1 MAHIRVGEGPAEEV
15 FERFLHGEQVSQS
28 VRPVILRSWRR
39 CQELAGPPDKLGFP
53 DPVEADPNSYL
64 IRMARPV
71 LDRVRPIV
79 DHADA
84 AVLLVD
90 GQATLVLRYLADP
103 QMTRFFDKVGAV
115 VGTNYSEAAIGTNG
129 TGTALAE
136 RRLTRVA
143 AFEHPASCV
152 QPFTGTGVPILDP
165 LTGRAL
171 GAVSIVCPNEREDVA
186 MAVLAQQV
194 AAGIERR
201 VLEQSSEREH
211 ALFEAYLRTGDL
223 PTLRSRPSLRD
234 LPRAD
239 RFLLEE
245 KATELIAL
253 GQRAAVEVPL
263 SRARIATLRAVPTTE
278 PAGLVGVV
286 AQVRIQDGPW
296 EPVTEAPAAE
306 IPDLGPV
313 PQAKPATAHPPRES
327 PTDPWLILFGEPGV
341 GKLAIAARRRIRLLY
356 EAATI
361 IGKTLDVRVTAEE
374 LAEVAV
380 PRLADHVTIDLHENV
395 LRGEE
400 PGDPATGLRRVVS
413 RAVGENLPLH
423 DAGKPVRY
431 LPTSPQADCLLGQE
445 AVMWPDP
452 RTTAPASGYGVN
464 SLIAVPLLSHGR
476 ILGVAT
482 FMRLGGSASFE
493 DDDVSLAEEM
503 ARHTAVCVDNA
514 RRFTRERAMA
524 VALQRSM
531 MPSSLPEQSALEVAH
546 RFLPAQGAA
555 GYDWFD
561 VICLSGA
568 RVALVVGDVA
578 DRGLRGAASM
588 GRLRTAVDNF
598 ASLDMSPGEILTH
611 LDELVRR
618 LSQEET
624 DLGDSVLRD
633 LAAPDVGITGTTC
646 AYAVYDPTSQR
657 CALAC
662 AGHPPPAVI
671 YPDGAMEFLQVPPGQ
686 PLGLGGSPFETTEVE
701 LPEGSRLILYSNG
714 LVVNDHEYD
723 ARTRAERVRGAL
735 GQAGGSAEQTASAI
749 LNAVPRD
756 DRTDDITL
764 LVARTRALPQDHIAS
779 WDLASDPAVVSH
791 MRSEVAKRL
800 AAWNLEH
807 LAFNAE
813 LIFSE
818 LVTNAIR
825 YGSEPIRA
833 RMILDRALIC
843 EVSDASESSPRPR
856 RAVAT
861 DEGGRGLFLVAH
873 IAERWGT
880 RHTHR
885 GKVIWAEQPLTDGEA
900 EPPDPATALSL
911 FADHL

>member
-263 SRARIATLRAVPTTE
+263 SACAHRHAAGCAHDRAR
-278 PAGLVGVV
+278 GVGRHV

-341 GKLAIAARRRIRLLY
+341 GKLAIAARRRIKLLY

-413 RAVGENLPLH
+413 RAVRENLPLH
-423 DAGKPVRY
+423 DTESRSA
-431 LPTSPQADCLLGQE
+431 TSRP
-445 AVMWPDP
+445 P
-452 RTTAPASGYGVN
+452 RRRT
-464 SLIAVPLLSHGR
+464 
-476 ILGVAT
+476 
-482 FMRLGGSASFE
+482 
-493 DDDVSLAEEM
+493 VSLARRPWCGRIRAPPLPRPGTEST
-503 ARHTAVCVDNA
+503 RSSPSRCSPTAASWAWRPSCA
-514 RRFTRERAMA
+514 WGAPRPSRTTTSASRRKWPGTRTGVYAWTTPA
-524 VALQRSM
+524 GSPGSAAGGSLQRSL
-531 MPSSLPEQSALEVAH
+531 LPRGAACGRARSEVAL
-546 RFLPAQGAA
+546 RLPAGGAGRGGRVRLVRCDPRCPGPGSPWSWA
-555 GYDWFD
+555 TS
-561 VICLSGA
+561 SGH
-568 RVALVVGDVA
+568 
-578 DRGLRGAASM
+578 GLRGAATM
-588 GRLRTAVDNF
+588 GRLRTAVRP
-598 ASLDMSPGEILTH
+598 SPGW
-611 LDELVRR
+611 RCR
-618 LSQEET
+618 
-624 DLGDSVLRD
+624 
-633 LAAPDVGITGTTC
+633 
-646 AYAVYDPTSQR
+646 PTR
-657 CALAC
+657 C
-662 AGHPPPAVI
+662 
-671 YPDGAMEFLQVPPGQ
+671 
-686 PLGLGGSPFETTEVE
+686 
-701 LPEGSRLILYSNG
+701 
-714 LVVNDHEYD
+714 
-723 ARTRAERVRGAL
+723 
-735 GQAGGSAEQTASAI
+735 
-749 LNAVPRD
+749 
-756 DRTDDITL
+756 
-764 LVARTRALPQDHIAS
+764 
-779 WDLASDPAVVSH
+779 
-791 MRSEVAKRL
+791 
-800 AAWNLEH
+800 
-807 LAFNAE
+807 
-813 LIFSE
+813 
-818 LVTNAIR
+818 
-825 YGSEPIRA
+825 
-833 RMILDRALIC
+833 
-843 EVSDASESSPRPR
+843 
-856 RAVAT
+856 
-861 DEGGRGLFLVAH
+861 
-873 IAERWGT
+873 
-880 RHTHR
+880 
-885 GKVIWAEQPLTDGEA
+885 
-900 EPPDPATALSL
+900 
-911 FADHL
+911 

>member
-1 MAHIRVGEGPAEEV
+1 MAQIRVGEGPAEEA
-15 FERFLHGEQVSQS
+15 FERFLNGEQVGRS

-39 CQELAGPPDKLGFP
+39 CQEIASTPDKLGFP
-53 DPVEADPNSYL
+53 DPVEVDPNSFL

-71 LDRVRPIV
+71 LDGVQPAI
-79 DHADA
+79 DHANA

-90 GQATLVLRYLADP
+90 DQATLVLRYLADP
-103 QMTRFFDKVGAV
+103 QMRRFFDKVRAV

-129 TGTALAE
+129 TGTALAD

-143 AFEHPASCV
+143 GFEHPASCV

-165 LTGRAL
+165 LTGHAL
-171 GAVSIVCPNEREDVA
+171 GAVSIVCPNERDDVA

-194 AAGIERR
+194 AENIERR
-201 VLEQSSEREH
+201 ILEQSSAREH

-223 PTLRSRPSLRD
+223 PGLRSGPVLRD
-234 LPRAD
+234 LPRGD

-278 PAGLVGVV
+278 PAGAVGVV

-296 EPVTEAPAAE
+296 ESFTETPATE
-306 IPDLGPV
+306 IPDLGHF
-313 PQAKPATAHPPRES
+313 PQAKTTTVQP
-327 PTDPWLILFGEPGV
+327 PTDPWLLLFGEPGV
-341 GKLAIAARRRIRLLY
+341 GKLALAARRRIRLLY

-361 IGKTLDVRVTAEE
+361 IGKTLDMRRTAGE
-374 LAEVAV
+374 LTEVAV
-380 PRLADHVTIDLHENV
+380 PRLADHVTIDLYESV
-395 LRGEE
+395 LSGEE
-400 PGDPATGLRRVVS
+400 PADPATDLCRVAS
-413 RAVGENLPLH
+413 RAVRENLPFH
-423 DAGKPVRY
+423 DVGKPVHY
-431 LPTSPQADCLLGQE
+431 LPTSPQADCLLGRE
-445 AVMWPDP
+445 AVVWPDP
-452 RTTAPASGYGVN
+452 RPAAPAPGHGVS
-464 SLIAVPLLSHGR
+464 SLIAVPLLAHDR
-476 ILGVAT
+476 VLGVAT
-482 FMRLGGSASFE
+482 LMRLGGSAPFE

-531 MPSSLPEQSALEVAH
+531 MPSSLPEQSAIEVAH
-546 RFLPAQGAA
+546 RFLPAQEAA

-598 ASLDMSPGEILTH
+598 ASLDMSPAEILTH

-618 LSQEET
+618 LGHEET
-624 DLGDSVLRD
+624 DQDSSMLRD
-633 LAAPDVGITGTTC
+633 LATPDTGITGTTC
-646 AYAVYDPTSQR
+646 AYAVYDPTSRR

-662 AGHPPPAVI
+662 AGHPPPAVV
-671 YPDGAMEFLQVPPGQ
+671 YPDGAVEFLDVPQGQ
-686 PLGLGGSPFETTEVE
+686 PLGLGGSPFETAEVE
-701 LPEGSRLILYSNG
+701 LPEGSRLVLYTKG
-714 LVVNDHEYD
+714 LLTNDHEID
-723 ARTRAERVRGAL
+723 TRARTECLRRAL
-735 GQAGGSAEQTASAI
+735 GRTDGSAEQTASAV
-749 LNAVPRD
+749 LAAVPRD
-756 DRTDDITL
+756 DRTDDVTL

-779 WDLASDPAVVSH
+779 WNLASDPALVSH
-791 MRSEVAKRL
+791 MRGEVAKQL
-800 AAWNLEH
+800 TAWNLEN
-807 LAFNAE
+807 LAFSTE

-833 RMILDRALIC
+833 RMILDRGLIC

-856 RAVAT
+856 RAGAT

-873 IAERWGT
+873 LAERWGT
-880 RHTHR
+880 RYTHR
-885 GKVIWAEQPLTDGEA
+885 GKVIWAEQPLTGGEED
-900 EPPDPATALSL
+900 EPADLSAAFAS
-911 FADHL
+911 FADDL